1 VPAVTV
7 TDQVLSYDAPNATAG
22 LTAVP
27 ATAPLPASIPEP
39 SVLSLAGLVVFGL
52 ALKYLPRRCR
62 PAARGP
68 GIVVHSPS

>member
-1 VPAVTV
+1 VTV
-7 TDQVLSYDAPNATAG
+7 TDQVLTYDVPPATPGQAAA
-22 LTAVP
+22 T

-39 SVLSLAGLVVFGL
+39 SVLSLAGLVVLGL

-62 PAARGP
+62 PAARGS